1 MKEIWCTLGVLSFHD
16 RIIKELSKVT
26 NLFRLNL
33 SHTKICNL
41 TNLIAY
47 IRDAT
52 GVPLCLDTDCG
63 KYQGGNLGE
72 LTKDDRLALSI
83 GNELGIKNVALS
95 FSKNIGEINRVKEI
109 IPDAKVISKIESKEG
124 IDNLDEIIR
133 NSSAILIDRGDL
145 SGEVSIE
152 KIPNIQKRIIRKGH
166 CENRKVYVATNMME
180 SMMHKPQPTPG
191 EVNDVYNTLLD
202 GADGIVLAGETAIG
216 QYPVET
222 ANMIKRI
229 INEFERV

>member
-1 MKEIWCTLGVLSFHD
+1 M
-16 RIIKELSKVT
+16 
-26 NLFRLNL
+26 
-33 SHTKICNL
+33 
-41 TNLIAY
+41 
-47 IRDAT
+47 
-52 GVPLCLDTDCG
+52 
-63 KYQGGNLGE
+63 
-72 LTKDDRLALSI
+72 
-83 GNELGIKNVALS
+83 
-95 FSKNIGEINRVKEI
+95 
-109 IPDAKVISKIESKEG
+109 
-124 IDNLDEIIR
+124 
-133 NSSAILIDRGDL
+133 

-166 CENRKVYVATNMME
+166 WENRKVYVATNMME

-229 INEFERV
+229 INEFQGV

>member
-124 IDNLDEIIR
+124 IDNLDVIIR

-166 CENRKVYVATNMME
+166 WENRKVYVATNMME